1 MNQPDLNLDQ
11 DLINGT
17 TIPIFYLI
25 LIVQKTS
32 IRLEHGIGLEAL
44 SHYNSLMLAGCF
56 IKLTIH
62 I

>member
-25 LIVQKTS
+25 LIVQKNQHK
-32 IRLEHGIGLEAL
+32 IRTRHR
-44 SHYNSLMLAGCF
+44 SYNLVLP
-56 IKLTIH
+56 
-62 I
+62 